1 MLEINRFKLQ
11 GRYAFTEGELWM
23 ASSLCEVGFRLK
35 RASFLTFALKADGTV
50 TDPERSRLTPR
61 YAIRVNGRLVRDA
74 HLSEPEESISL
85 PAEELAGEPE
95 IRLIK
100 LSECT
105 QSLFA
110 LTDLRTDGEISPL
123 PARPG
128 RISFIGD
135 SITCGYGVEA
145 ENGLERFSTFTE
157 NAEKSYA
164 GLVSEALDMDREL
177 DCYSGYGIVSAWTG
191 DPDIR
196 NLSELVPL
204 CYEKIGRNVLV
215 LPGGKR
221 LQDQPWDFSR
231 FQPDWIVLCLGTN
244 DLSWCRDF
252 QDRKDLFRREYAQF
266 LKMVRRNNPSARILC
281 VLGLMGG
288 GLNESMQLAVEDY
301 RTETGD
307 DRIRSATVPTQDAER
322 DGLGADGHPSVIT
335 QRRMAD
341 QVLAALRAWGAR

>member
-1 MLEINRFKLQ
+1 MLEINRFKIQ

-35 RASFLTFALKADGTV
+35 GASFLTFALKADGTV

-85 PAEELAGEPE
+85 PSEELAGEPE

-215 LPGGKR
+215 LPAANACRISPGISAV
-221 LQDQPWDFSR
+221 FSR
-231 FQPDWIVLCLGTN
+231 TGSSSASAPTISAGAGI
-244 DLSWCRDF
+244 
-252 QDRKDLFRREYAQF
+252 FRIGRIF
-266 LKMVRRNNPSARILC
+266 SA
-281 VLGLMGG
+281 G
-288 GLNESMQLAVEDY
+288 N
-301 RTETGD
+301 T
-307 DRIRSATVPTQDAER
+307 RS
-322 DGLGADGHPSVIT
+322 S
-335 QRRMAD
+335 
-341 QVLAALRAWGAR
+341 